1 MALTLGFLGPSGTYT
16 EEACILYDPAAELRP
31 YPTITAVG
39 EAVASGD
46 LVEGVVPIENSL
58 EGSVTFTLDLLISQ
72 PNLFIKGEVVVPIVH
87 YLMAKPGTVASE
99 VKVIYSHP
107 QALAQCRQYL
117 EKNYPQADQ
126 MASLSTVLAVS
137 DSFASPVPAAAIA
150 PRRASEL
157 NEVDVLDIG
166 IQDVA
171 SNVTRFAV
179 LSLADL
185 DIGIQDVASNVT
197 RFAVLSLA
205 DHAPTGHDKTS
216 MAFTFEVDTPGSL
229 YRALREFGT
238 RDINLYKIESR
249 PTKQYLGQYIFLM
262 DCAGHREES
271 PMKDALAALSQPTSM
286 LRVLGSYPRWYPK
299 S

>member
-1 MALTLGFLGPSGTYT
+1 MVLTLGFLGPSGTYT
-16 EEACILYDPAAELRP
+16 EEACILYDPTAELRP

-157 NEVDVLDIG
+157 NEVDVIDIS
-166 IQDVA
+166 IQDVEA
-171 SNVTRFAV
+171 NVTRFAV
-179 LSLADL
+179 LSLAD
-185 DIGIQDVASNVT
+185 Q
-197 RFAVLSLA
+197 
-205 DHAPTGHDKTS
+205 APTGHDKTS

>member
-1 MALTLGFLGPSGTYT
+1 MVLTLGFLGPSGTYT
-16 EEACILYDPAAELRP
+16 EEACILYDPTAELRP
-31 YPTITAVG
+31 YSTITAVG
-39 EAVASGD
+39 EAVARGD

-117 EKNYPQADQ
+117 EKTYPQAEQ

-157 NEVDVLDIG
+157 NEVDV
-166 IQDVA
+166 
-171 SNVTRFAV
+171 
-179 LSLADL
+179 L

>member
-16 EEACILYDPAAELRP
+16 EEACILYDPTAELRP
-31 YPTITAVG
+31 YSTITAVG

-179 LSLADL
+179 LSLA
-185 DIGIQDVASNVT
+185 
-197 RFAVLSLA
+197 
-205 DHAPTGHDKTS
+205 PTGHDKTS